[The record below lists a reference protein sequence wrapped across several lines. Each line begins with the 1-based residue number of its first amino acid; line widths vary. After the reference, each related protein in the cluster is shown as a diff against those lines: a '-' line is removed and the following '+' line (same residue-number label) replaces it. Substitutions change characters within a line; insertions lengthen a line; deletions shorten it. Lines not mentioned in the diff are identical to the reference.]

1 MSGIGICRIEVAGEE
16 LWLLPERAALWPSR
30 RTLLVADPH
39 FGKAGVFRA
48 RGIPV
53 PRGSSSGTLQRL
65 TALVTQ
71 HLPTRVVF
79 LGDFFHGRR
88 SCNAATLS
96 ALRDWR
102 AHHGHLELCLVL
114 GNHDRHA
121 GAPPADLDIDIA
133 AQPMVDG
140 PFVFSH
146 RPDGTPGFALTG
158 HLHPAVD
165 LSGPG
170 RDHVRLPCFAFDAA
184 AAVLPAFGDF
194 TGHAVIDRSDWQRI
208 FVVTQQQVFAL

>member
-1 MSGIGICRIEVAGEE
+1 MSGACRIEVAGEE

-30 RTLLVADPH
+30 RTLLIADPH

-53 PRGSSSGTLQRL
+53 PRGSSSGTLHRL
-65 TALVTQ
+65 TALVVQ

-79 LGDFFHGRR
+79 LGDFFMADAAATPRRWALCATGAHITAIWNYAWCWAITIAMPARRRRTSASRPPRSRSWMAR
-88 SCNAATLS
+88 SCF
-96 ALRDWR
+96 R
-102 AHHGHLELCLVL
+102 
-114 GNHDRHA
+114 
-121 GAPPADLDIDIA
+121 ID
-133 AQPMVDG
+133 
-140 PFVFSH
+140 
-146 RPDGTPGFALTG
+146 PDGTPGFALTG